1 MTVRFLLL
9 LKWIKS
15 DPPLLSTTGWYL
27 RASGNSFP
35 EWIWPIF
42 MIKRYGLT
50 WQLLLEFIWLLGLP
64 AYEWNTWKKKNLVV
78 KENSRILIN
87 IFVCISSFLKL
98 NKANSSKHDDKKGNK
113 GSSKSETATESGK
126 TAVVFSL
133 KNEVGGLVKALKLF
147 QVNVKYYCVT
157 LKVTVCMIT
166 NLSSVLK
173 HCWINF

>member
-1 MTVRFLLL
+1 MNG
-9 LKWIKS
+9 I
-15 DPPLLSTTGWYL
+15 
-27 RASGNSFP
+27 P
-35 EWIWPIF
+35 E
-42 MIKRYGLT
+42 
-50 WQLLLEFIWLLGLP
+50 
-64 AYEWNTWKKKNLVV
+64 KKNLVV
-78 KENSRILIN
+78 KENSGILIN

-113 GSSKSETATESGK
+113 GSSKSETVAESGK

-147 QVNVKYYCVT
+147 QVNIKYYYIT

-173 HCWINF
+173 HC